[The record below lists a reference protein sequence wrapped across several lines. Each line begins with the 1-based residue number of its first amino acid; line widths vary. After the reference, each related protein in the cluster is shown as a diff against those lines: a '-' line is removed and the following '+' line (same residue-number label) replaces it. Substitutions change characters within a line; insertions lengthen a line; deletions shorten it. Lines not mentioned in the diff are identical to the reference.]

1 MAMSKLK
8 ILSIDRYA
16 QQFGTQ
22 EYAMYKMET
31 PNSLQIVVGISH
43 NMLNQSGIGSA
54 LYDSLVGSTLIV
66 KDDVDLRTGEI
77 RKDALKRVSDVETRQ
92 PKSSVLLVN
101 SSNAELLKSDGLRSE
116 CVDYS
121 VRVDANVKVEKDRQR
136 LLERTRRRLEQEAQ
150 LQQPSAPVAVATTET
165 ESLLS
170 EEDAQES
177 AEFASQLA
185 SLEKNEELPF

>member
-16 QQFGTQ
+16 QVFGSQ
-22 EYAMYKMET
+22 EYAMYRMET
-31 PNSLQIVVGISH
+31 PNNLQIVVGISH

-150 LQQPSAPVAVATTET
+150 LQQPSAPAIVVPTET

-185 SLEKNEELPF
+185 SLEKNDEIPF